1 MKFEVYGVLL
11 LINNLNMS
19 NFSKI
24 INQDKPVLVD
34 FFAEWC
40 GPCKMMSPILKEV
53 KDSLGEVAS
62 IIKIDVDK
70 NQELAAQ
77 LQVRGVPT
85 FILYKKGKQLWRQSG
100 VVQKNDLI
108 TLIKSHA

>member
-1 MKFEVYGVLL
+1 
-11 LINNLNMS
+11 MS

-40 GPCKMMSPILKEV
+40 GPCKMMSPILKDV
-53 KDSLGEVAS
+53 KDSLGEVAL

-70 NQELAAQ
+70 NQELAAK

-85 FILYKKGKQLWRQSG
+85 LILYKNGKQLWRQSG

-108 TLIKSHA
+108 SLIQSHV